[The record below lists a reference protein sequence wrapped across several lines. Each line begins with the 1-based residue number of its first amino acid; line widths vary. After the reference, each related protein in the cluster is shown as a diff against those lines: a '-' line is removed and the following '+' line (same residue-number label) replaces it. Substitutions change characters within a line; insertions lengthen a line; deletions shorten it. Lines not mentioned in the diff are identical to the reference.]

1 MLKLSRN
8 IFFKNKLYKKK
19 YSKNIL
25 IVKKEFLQLKKD
37 YEESK
42 IPLLF
47 TFEKNYKLN
56 YSKKLITILKN
67 HNNIILI
74 GMGGSILG
82 ARAIYSFL
90 KKKN

>member
-42 IPLLF
+42 IPLLS
-47 TFEKNYKLN
+47 TFE
-56 YSKKLITILKN
+56 
-67 HNNIILI
+67 
-74 GMGGSILG
+74 
-82 ARAIYSFL
+82 
-90 KKKN
+90 